1 MESKAVC
8 LMININIFSTPV
20 MVDLQD
26 YIKIKMLSFFEV
38 RDKIAFSKNQA
49 KLEKYNI
56 SVTEALIL
64 LNHMS

>member
-1 MESKAVC
+1 MESKAVS
-8 LMININIFSTPV
+8 LMINIFNTPV

-26 YIKIKMLSFFEV
+26 YITIKMLSFFEA

-56 SVTEALIL
+56 SLTEALIL